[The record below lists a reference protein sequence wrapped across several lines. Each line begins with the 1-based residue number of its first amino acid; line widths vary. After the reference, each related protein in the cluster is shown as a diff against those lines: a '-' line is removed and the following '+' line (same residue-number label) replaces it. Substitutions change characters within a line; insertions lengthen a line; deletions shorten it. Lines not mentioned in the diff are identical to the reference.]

1 MQFIDTHSH
10 FYIQDF
16 DKDREDAI
24 VKASEAG
31 VSHIL
36 LPNIDVESLP
46 RLLSVCGKY
55 PDKCFPLLGLH
66 PCDVKANYQTELQ
79 KIFDYFVQYRFIGV
93 GEIGIDLYW
102 DLTYLE
108 QQKEAFRWQIAFA
121 IEQDLPIV
129 VHKRQSYDETLAVL
143 NEFHSEKLRGIFHCY
158 SGSVA
163 HAEEVIAKGFL
174 LGIGG
179 TVTYKSSNLEEVLPH
194 IPLDKIVLETDAPYL
209 TPVPYRGQRNNSHYL
224 PIVAQ
229 KIAEIKQIS
238 IEEVAQQTT
247 LNAKKLFSLDIC

>member
-10 FYIQDF
+10 FYVQNF
-16 DKDREDAI
+16 DSDRD
-24 VKASEAG
+24 EAVAESLQAG
-31 VSHIL
+31 ISHIL
-36 LPNIDVESLP
+36 LPNIDAESMP
-46 RLLSVCGKY
+46 RLLKTCTTYPNVCL
-55 PDKCFPLLGLH
+55 PMLGLH
-66 PCDVKANYQTELQ
+66 PCDVKGNYQTELQ
-79 KIFDYFVQYRFIGV
+79 KIFDYFDKYYFIGI

-102 DLTYLE
+102 DTTYLE

-129 VHKRQSYDETLAVL
+129 VHKRQSYYETIAVL
-143 NEFHSEKLRGIFHCY
+143 NEFKSEKLRGIFHCY

-163 HAEEVIAKGFL
+163 HAEEVIEKGFL

-179 TVTYKSSNLEEVLPH
+179 TVTYKSSKLDEVLPH

-209 TPVPYRGQRNNSHYL
+209 TPVPHRGLRNNSHYI
-224 PIVAQ
+224 PIIAQ
-229 KIAEIKQIS
+229 QIADIKQVT

-247 LNAKKLFSLDIC
+247 ENAKKMFSL